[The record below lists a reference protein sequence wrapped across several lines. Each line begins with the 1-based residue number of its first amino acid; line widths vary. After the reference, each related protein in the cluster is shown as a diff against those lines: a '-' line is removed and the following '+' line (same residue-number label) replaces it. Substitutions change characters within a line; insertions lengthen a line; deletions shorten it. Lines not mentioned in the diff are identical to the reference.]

1 MSIVTQMIIAE
12 RYGVRLNMEQLADAL
27 GLKRSTVYS
36 RVAEGTLGIM
46 TYVDCGKRW
55 ADFRDVAAHFDQCR
69 EDARQLNV
77 EMSAQPMAD
86 VVSAACPAGET
97 AG

>member
-69 EDARQLNV
+69 EDARQLIC
-77 EMSAQPMAD
+77 EMSGHTTAEM
-86 VVSAACPAGET
+86 VGSAGP
-97 AG
+97 